1 MEKEEEEEGGG
12 RGERGRDAIKCRIQ
26 YKGHWSCDQAKQLS
40 LTDGRTESQSDGQTD
55 D

>member
-1 MEKEEEEEGGG
+1 MEKEEEEEG
-12 RGERGRDAIKCRIQ
+12 RGERGRDAIKRRIQ

-40 LTDGRTESQSDGQTD
+40 LTDGRTESQSDGHAD